1 MGSSKSRPRKK
12 GNHSHLAKVGT
23 PETQE
28 WEHSVRQGYLGG
40 SWAWIIGI
48 VFMIAIVA
56 FLIILTTI
64 D

>member
-23 PETQE
+23 PENQE

-40 SWAWIIGI
+40 SWAWIVGI

-56 FLIILTTI
+56 FVIILTTL